1 MRIQGLIAAAG
12 LSSRMGGFKPFMKL
26 NGFPMIQMTVQSL
39 KNAGIR
45 EITVVTGYRAEEMA
59 RLLEPLGVRLVEN
72 RAYRETDMLASICM
86 GLSSMKDAD
95 AVFFLPGDLPLI
107 APGSMKQVK
116 DRLNKVPEGTQAL
129 VPVTGERT
137 SHPPVLLSDGFPTVL
152 GYRGED
158 GLKGAFASMRTEYME
173 LDDAGT
179 LADADFCGDFAR
191 LEADARKYRGVSRDL
206 CEAWYEE
213 TGLPEH
219 IQAHCRAVGAL
230 AGWMAERLTEHGACL
245 DVELCRSGGCLHDL
259 CRLSKGHEAAAGAFL
274 RERGYLALAEVVE
287 RHRGFEADPESV
299 CEEWAIVCLADKLIL
314 EDRRVSL
321 TERYRKAFAHNPV
334 KERIR
339 RDVRICQRLK
349 EEFEVMTG
357 EQL

>member
-1 MRIQGLIAAAG
+1 M
-12 LSSRMGGFKPFMKL
+12 
-26 NGFPMIQMTVQSL
+26 
-39 KNAGIR
+39 
-45 EITVVTGYRAEEMA
+45 
-59 RLLEPLGVRLVEN
+59 
-72 RAYRETDMLASICM
+72 
-86 GLSSMKDAD
+86 
-95 AVFFLPGDLPLI
+95 
-107 APGSMKQVK
+107 K

-259 CRLSKGHEAAAGAFL
+259 CRLSKGHEDAAGAFL